1 MLMLRIKFHHQ
12 KLKVQE
18 SCYKLNIGGKRTMTL
33 NGDMNNRN
41 DIILFILAVLTYI
54 LLKPI
59 LEWLTR

>member
-1 MLMLRIKFHHQ
+1 
-12 KLKVQE
+12 
-18 SCYKLNIGGKRTMTL
+18 MTL

-41 DIILFILAVLTYI
+41 DIILFILAVLTYV

>member
-18 SCYKLNIGGKRTMTL
+18 SCYKLNIGENVMTL
-33 NGDMNNRN
+33 NGNMNNRN
-41 DIILFILAVLTYI
+41 DIILFILAVLTYV

>member
-18 SCYKLNIGGKRTMTL
+18 SCYKLNIGENVMTL
-33 NGDMNNRN
+33 NGNMNNRN